1 MVFTHENDSNDS
13 CAGKLPDAEP
23 SEVPANSGIGPTG
36 SDEHVN
42 DDAAAG
48 RVPGAQRVTARDIA
62 APASQPA
69 REQGFRNGHD
79 QMAVAGGIDRG
90 MVNVVTE
97 DHKKAS
103 LQCFFD
109 SQTPNADRSN
119 GG

>member
-1 MVFTHENDSNDS
+1 
-13 CAGKLPDAEP
+13 
-23 SEVPANSGIGPTG
+23 
-36 SDEHVN
+36 
-42 DDAAAG
+42 
-48 RVPGAQRVTARDIA
+48 
-62 APASQPA
+62 
-69 REQGFRNGHD
+69 
-79 QMAVAGGIDRG
+79 VAGGIDRG